1 MRTIKQLPKDV
12 YSSLRSS
19 VVLFDLTRV
28 AEELIFNSID
38 ANATKVNVS
47 ISVGTCYVKVD
58 DDGDG
63 ITRDGLVL
71 VGEKYATSKLQYLA
85 EMDAATDSF
94 GFRGEALSS
103 LSDIS
108 LLEIITKARGMPN
121 GYRKI
126 IKSCKCLYLG
136 IDNDK
141 RGYGTT
147 VTVRDLFYNQ
157 PVRRKYMQSSSN
169 KVLHSVKKCV
179 LRIALVHSQI
189 SFKVNDVESGNE
201 ILYTTPSLS
210 PIPLVS
216 SGFGTDVSRSLCEV
230 NFSDEVLSVSGY
242 LSAPAATFSMK
253 ALQYIY
259 INSRFICKSPIHK
272 LLNNLAASLNSLD
285 TWEDALEPRSGKR
298 CKLEAYPAFILNLRC
313 ARSSYD
319 LTFEPSKT
327 LAEFKDWIPILTFIE
342 QGFRCFWR
350 RNPPRGG
357 IRNNQDEVAQK
368 DEIRKKEETIQDLIT
383 ADKSMKSTFPIKNC
397 KILLNQSSL
406 HLSPFST
413 SHSEDSDMFSQYKY
427 ERKRSR
433 ESRGNTTNF
442 KEHQTKAV
450 NNHQSDI
457 TFHDMAPTSSNACL
471 SKCASMVSPE
481 HCVFQQSAHRQDDYL
496 FCDLKL
502 RQDTANDPNNDNLG
516 ARWGEESLGVDA
528 DLAEVSMADQL
539 TFDVS
544 DYRNEIPF
552 PSRCSK
558 GLKKPFLRGCSS
570 RGIVTPGKPSFGSH
584 QQSSNELRTKERPL
598 VPEDRIGDIDADVWH
613 LSPFSTSTEIHSED
627 SDILS
632 HYKYER
638 KRSRESHG
646 NTTNFKEHQ
655 TKAVNNH
662 QNNITF
668 HDLTPTSACISKCA
682 SMVSPEH
689 CIFQQSAH
697 RQDDYLFCELK
708 LRQDTANEPNHDN
721 LGARW
726 GEESLGVDAD
736 LAEVS
741 VADQLTSDVSDY
753 RNEIPFPSR
762 CSKGLKKPFLRG
774 CSSRG
779 IVTPEKPS
787 FGIHQQSSIQI
798 NELGTKE
805 RPLPPEDRT
814 GDIDADEWDHNIDF
828 LVNTSLK
835 KSVVVTRPHSS
846 SLLECSMMDM
856 DILSMDFVKPCIYDT
871 PHFVKERDLLNDS
884 LVKVE
889 RKGLDHFPTDSALG
903 GASPFSIFG
912 TTPQK
917 VQCFADKF
925 AEERN
930 FRSCRSASFADGDD
944 EFLAY
949 DKMHNGFIDMNYA
962 AAGCTDLEFDFENFV
977 SPKRN
982 CSMDLVDRSLSKD
995 VTFQNVGSSNR
1006 LVDDMDWQSFNSFN
1020 MDEANNCTGPTSPSP
1035 SPLHH
1040 TKGMNARSEF
1050 ISQNTSRYSVCK
1062 GRSRRCN
1069 SAPPFYKRRNKFST
1083 TLSCMT
1089 TTATKPDAEKVQTPP
1104 IFPGPETSESKQP
1117 SHLSGEVSHGY
1128 ETKLVEE
1135 SSLNSRKYVEDP
1147 YSIQDMKGVEK
1158 NDCQKKSKLF
1168 QLHNTDRVEDI
1179 ISNEMENSKFAGT
1192 KWRHD
1197 DRRIST
1203 KKVRDFQDGDES
1215 HNLSEETDVLDVSSG
1230 ILLLAGGSVV
1240 PDSISKECLDNAKV
1254 LIQLDKKFIPFVGGS
1269 ILAVIDQHAADERIR
1284 LEELR
1289 QKVLC
1294 GEGKTV
1300 TYLDSEQELVLPEI
1314 GYQLLQNYAEQMQH
1328 WGWICNVDSQNSG
1341 SFTKKLKLLHRRQS
1355 AISLIAVP
1363 CILGVNLSDKD
1374 LLEFLEQ
1381 LYDTDGSSTMPPSV
1395 LRVLNFKAC
1404 RGAIMFGD
1412 ALLPSECSLIVEE
1425 LKQTSLCFQC
1435 AHGRPTTA
1443 PLVNLGALH
1452 KQISNLRSWSK
1463 DSDEVWHGLH
1473 RHRPSLER
1481 AAKRLSN
1488 VGE

>member
-1 MRTIKQLPKDV
+1 MRTIKQLSKDV

-19 VVLFDLTRV
+19 VVLFDLTRIV
-28 AEELIFNSID
+28 EELIFNSID
-38 ANATKVNVS
+38 ANATKVNVGV
-47 ISVGTCYVKVD
+47 SVGTCYVKVD
-58 DDGDG
+58 DDGHG

-136 IDNDK
+136 IDDDR

-157 PVRRKYMQSSSN
+157 PVRRKYMQSSFK

-179 LRIALVHSQI
+179 LRIALVHPQI

-210 PIPLVS
+210 HIPLVS

-230 NFSDEVLSVSGY
+230 NFSNEVLNVSGY
-242 LSAPAATFSMK
+242 LSGPADTFSMK
-253 ALQYIY
+253 ALQYFY

-272 LLNNLAASLNSLD
+272 LLNNLAASMNSLD
-285 TWEDALEPRSGKR
+285 MWEDALESRNGKR
-298 CKLEAYPAFILNLRC
+298 CRIETYPAFILNLRC
-313 ARSSYD
+313 PRSSYD

-327 LAEFKDWIPILTFIE
+327 LVEFKDWIPILSFIE
-342 QGFRCFWR
+342 QGFRRFWR
-350 RNPPRGG
+350 RIPPRGE
-357 IRNNQDEVAQK
+357 IRNNEDEVAQN
-368 DEIRKKEETIQDLIT
+368 DEVREDETIQDLII
-383 ADKSMKSTFPIKNC
+383 ADKFTKSTFPAKKC
-397 KILLNQSSL
+397 KILLNQSCL

-413 SHSEDSDMFSQYKY
+413 SPEIHSEDSDIFSNYKY

-433 ESRGNTTNF
+433 ESRGNATNF
-442 KEHQTKAV
+442 KEHQMKAV
-450 NNHQSDI
+450 HNHQSDI
-457 TFHDMAPTSSNACL
+457 TFHDMTPTSSNACI

-481 HCVFQQSAHRQDDYL
+481 HCSFRQAAFNDSFASKDNYL

-502 RQDTANDPNNDNLG
+502 RQDTGNMPNHDNLG
-516 ARWGEESLGVDA
+516 ARWGEEFLGIDA

-539 TFDVS
+539 TFDVAG
-544 DYRNEIPF
+544 YKNEIPF

-558 GLKKPFLRGCSS
+558 GLKKPFLRRCSS
-570 RGIVTPGKPSFGSH
+570 RG
-584 QQSSNELRTKERPL
+584 N
-598 VPEDRIGDIDADVWH
+598 
-613 LSPFSTSTEIHSED
+613 
-627 SDILS
+627 
-632 HYKYER
+632 
-638 KRSRESHG
+638 
-646 NTTNFKEHQ
+646 
-655 TKAVNNH
+655 
-662 QNNITF
+662 
-668 HDLTPTSACISKCA
+668 
-682 SMVSPEH
+682 
-689 CIFQQSAH
+689 
-697 RQDDYLFCELK
+697 
-708 LRQDTANEPNHDN
+708 
-721 LGARW
+721 
-726 GEESLGVDAD
+726 
-736 LAEVS
+736 
-741 VADQLTSDVSDY
+741 
-753 RNEIPFPSR
+753 
-762 CSKGLKKPFLRG
+762 
-774 CSSRG
+774 
-779 IVTPEKPS
+779 VTPEKPL
-787 FGIHQQSSIQI
+787 FETHQQSSIQI
-798 NELGTKE
+798 DELRTKG
-805 RPLPPEDRT
+805 RPFPPDDRI
-814 GDIDADEWDHNIDF
+814 GDIDTDEWCRNIDF

-835 KSVVVTRPHSS
+835 KSVVVSHRSSS
-846 SLLECSMMDM
+846 SLLECSMTDT
-856 DILSMDFVKPCIYDT
+856 DILSMDFVKPYIYDT
-871 PHFVKERDLLNDS
+871 PRFVKERDLLNDS
-884 LVKVE
+884 LVQVD
-889 RKGLDHFPTDSALG
+889 RKGLGHLSTDSA
-903 GASPFSIFG
+903 SCWEYPFSIFG
-912 TTPQK
+912 TSPQK
-917 VQCFADKF
+917 VECFTDKF

-930 FRSCRSASFADGDD
+930 FRSCRSASFTDGDD

-949 DKMHNGFIDMNYA
+949 NMMHNGFIDENYPA
-962 AAGCTDLEFDFENFV
+962 TGCTEAKFDFEHFV

-982 CSMDLVDRSLSKD
+982 YSRDLYDRSLSK
-995 VTFQNVGSSNR
+995 VAPFQNVGSSYR
-1006 LVDDMDWQSFNSFN
+1006 LVDGIDWQSFDTFN
-1020 MDEANNCTGPTSPSP
+1020 MDEINNCTGSMFPSH

-1040 TKGMNARSEF
+1040 KKGMNARGEF

-1062 GRSRRCN
+1062 GRSRRCS
-1069 SAPPFYKRRNKFST
+1069 SASPFYKGRNKFST
-1083 TLSCMT
+1083 MLSCMT
-1089 TTATKPDAEKVQTPP
+1089 TTATNTDAEEVQNPP
-1104 IFPGPETSESKQP
+1104 VLPGPEISESKQP
-1117 SHLSGEVSHGY
+1117 SQLSSGASHGN
-1128 ETKLVEE
+1128 ETKLVED
-1135 SSLNSRKYVEDP
+1135 SPSNSRKYVEDP
-1147 YSIQDMKGVEK
+1147 YNIQDVKGVEK
-1158 NDCQKKSKLF
+1158 NDCQTKSKLF
-1168 QLHNTDRVEDI
+1168 QLYATDRVEEL
-1179 ISNEMENSKFAGT
+1179 ISYEMENSKFAGT

-1197 DRRIST
+1197 DPRASRGKI
-1203 KKVRDFQDGDES
+1203 RDFQDGDES
-1215 HNLSEETDVLDVSSG
+1215 HSLSEGTDVLDVSSG

-1254 LIQLDKKFIPFVGGS
+1254 LMQLDKKFIPIIGGS

-1289 QKVLC
+1289 QKVLR

-1328 WGWICNVDSQNSG
+1328 WGWICNVDSQSSG

-1355 AISLIAVP
+1355 AITLIAVP

-1452 KQISNLRSWSK
+1452 RQITNLRSWSK
-1463 DSDEVWHGLH
+1463 NSDEVWHGLH

-1481 AAKRLSN
+1481 ATERLSSM
-1488 VGE
+1488 GA

>member
-28 AEELIFNSID
+28 VEELIFNSID
-38 ANATKVNVS
+38 ANATKVNVGV
-47 ISVGTCYVKVD
+47 SVGTCYVKVD
-58 DDGDG
+58 DDGHG

-136 IDNDK
+136 IDDDK

-157 PVRRKYMQSSSN
+157 PVRKKYMQSSYK

-179 LRIALVHSQI
+179 LRIALVHPQI

-201 ILYTTPSLS
+201 ILYTTPSSS

-216 SGFGTDVSRSLCEV
+216 SGFGADVSRSLCEV
-230 NFSDEVLSVSGY
+230 NFSDEVLNVSGY
-242 LSAPAATFSMK
+242 LSGPADTFSMK
-253 ALQYIY
+253 ALQYFY

-285 TWEDALEPRSGKR
+285 MWEDALEPRNSKR
-298 CKLEAYPAFILNLRC
+298 CRIDAYPAFILNLRC
-313 ARSSYD
+313 PRSSYD

-327 LAEFKDWIPILTFIE
+327 LVEFKDWIPILSFIE
-342 QGFRCFWR
+342 QGFRRFWR
-350 RNPPRGG
+350 RIPPRGV
-357 IRNNQDEVAQK
+357 ICNNEDEVAQK
-368 DEIRKKEETIQDLIT
+368 DEVRKEDETTQDLMT
-383 ADKSMKSTFPIKNC
+383 ADKSTKSTFPVKKC
-397 KILLNQSSL
+397 KILLNQSFL
-406 HLSPFST
+406 QLSPFST
-413 SHSEDSDMFSQYKY
+413 SPEVHSEDSDIFSHYKY
-427 ERKRSR
+427 KRKRSG
-433 ESRGNTTNF
+433 ESRGNITNY
-442 KEHQTKAV
+442 KEHQMKAV
-450 NNHQSDI
+450 YNHQSDI
-457 TFHDMAPTSSNACL
+457 TFHEMTPTSSN
-471 SKCASMVSPE
+471 
-481 HCVFQQSAHRQDDYL
+481 
-496 FCDLKL
+496 
-502 RQDTANDPNNDNLG
+502 
-516 ARWGEESLGVDA
+516 
-528 DLAEVSMADQL
+528 
-539 TFDVS
+539 
-544 DYRNEIPF
+544 
-552 PSRCSK
+552 
-558 GLKKPFLRGCSS
+558 
-570 RGIVTPGKPSFGSH
+570 
-584 QQSSNELRTKERPL
+584 
-598 VPEDRIGDIDADVWH
+598 
-613 LSPFSTSTEIHSED
+613 
-627 SDILS
+627 
-632 HYKYER
+632 
-638 KRSRESHG
+638 
-646 NTTNFKEHQ
+646 
-655 TKAVNNH
+655 
-662 QNNITF
+662 
-668 HDLTPTSACISKCA
+668 ACISKCA
-682 SMVSPEH
+682 SVVSPEH
-689 CIFQQSAH
+689 CSF
-697 RQDDYLFCELK
+697 RQAAFNDSFASQDNYLFHDLK
-708 LRQDTANEPNHDN
+708 MRQDTGNVPNHDN

-726 GEESLGVDAD
+726 GKESLGIDAD
-736 LAEVS
+736 LTEVS
-741 VADQLTSDVSDY
+741 MADQLAFDVADY
-753 RNEIPFPSR
+753 RNENSFPSR
-762 CSKGLKKPFLRG
+762 CSGGLKKPFLRR

-779 IVTPEKPS
+779 NVTPEKPL
-787 FGIHQQSSIQI
+787 FGTHQQSCIQI
-798 NELGTKE
+798 DELRTKG
-805 RPLPPEDRT
+805 RLFPPDDRI
-814 GDIDADEWDHNIDF
+814 GHIDADEWDRNIDF
-828 LVNTSLK
+828 LANSPLE
-835 KSVVVTRPHSS
+835 KSVVVSHRPSS
-846 SLLECSMMDM
+846 SLLECSMTDI
-856 DILSMDFVKPCIYDT
+856 DILAMDFVKPCMYDT
-871 PHFVKERDLLNDS
+871 TRFVEERDLLNDS
-884 LVKVE
+884 LVQVE
-889 RKGLDHFPTDSALG
+889 RKGLDHLSTDSASC

-912 TTPQK
+912 TTPRR
-917 VQCFADKF
+917 VECFTDKF

-930 FRSCRSASFADGDD
+930 FGLCKSARFADEDD

-949 DKMHNGFIDMNYA
+949 DMMHKGFIDEKYPA
-962 AAGCTDLEFDFENFV
+962 TGCTDTEFDSEHFV

-982 CSMDLVDRSLSKD
+982 FSRDLYDRSLSKD
-995 VTFQNVGSSNR
+995 VTFQNVGSSYR
-1006 LVDDMDWQSFNSFN
+1006 LVDGIEWQSFDTFN
-1020 MDEANNCTGPTSPSP
+1020 MDDINNCTGPMFSSH

-1040 TKGMNARSEF
+1040 KKSMNARGEF

-1062 GRSRRCN
+1062 GRSRRCS
-1069 SAPPFYKRRNKFST
+1069 SAPPFYKGRNKVST
-1083 TLSCMT
+1083 MLSCLT
-1089 TTATKPDAEKVQTPP
+1089 TTATNTDAEKVQNPP
-1104 IFPGPETSESKQP
+1104 ILPGPEISDSKQP
-1117 SHLSGEVSHGY
+1117 LQSSGGASHGY
-1128 ETKLVEE
+1128 ETKLAED
-1135 SSLNSRKYVEDP
+1135 SPFNSGKYAEDP
-1147 YSIQDMKGVEK
+1147 YNIQDMKEVEK

-1168 QLHNTDRVEDI
+1168 QLYTTDRVEEF
-1179 ISNEMENSKFAGT
+1179 ISNEMENSKLAGT

-1197 DRRIST
+1197 DPQTSRE
-1203 KKVRDFQDGDES
+1203 KVRYFQDGDES

-1240 PDSISKECLDNAKV
+1240 PDSISKEWLDNAKV
-1254 LIQLDKKFIPFVGGS
+1254 LMQLDKKFIPIVGGS
-1269 ILAVIDQHAADERIR
+1269 TLAVIDQHAADERIR

-1289 QKVLC
+1289 QKVLR

-1328 WGWICNVDSQNSG
+1328 WGWICNVDSQSSG

-1355 AISLIAVP
+1355 AVTLIAVP

-1452 KQISNLRSWSK
+1452 KQITSLRSWSK
-1463 DSDEVWHGLH
+1463 NSDEVWHGLH

-1481 AAKRLSN
+1481 ATKRLSA
-1488 VGE
+1488 GA